1 MEKRTL
7 AQVGMAAMERLDLPG
22 DLAADVPRMELIG
35 NREFLMIQH
44 RGVLSYSPETVEIS
58 GGSITARLTG
68 RELQLV
74 AMTDGEL
81 RIDGL
86 IEKLELVV

>member
-1 MEKRTL
+1 MEKQTL
-7 AQVGMAAMERLDLPG
+7 AQVGMAAMERLDLPV

-35 NREFLMIQH
+35 NREFLMVQH
-44 RGVLSYSPETVEIS
+44 RGVLSYSPEAVEIS
-58 GGSITARLTG
+58 GGSMTVRLTG
-68 RELQLV
+68 RELQLI

-81 RIDGL
+81 RLSGC

>member
-7 AQVGMAAMERLDLPG
+7 AQVGMAAMERLDLPE

-35 NREFLMIQH
+35 NREFLMVQH
-44 RGVLSYSPETVEIS
+44 HGILSYSPETVEIS
-58 GGSITARLTG
+58 GGSIAVRLTG
-68 RELQLV
+68 KNLRLV

-81 RIDGL
+81 RIGGY

>member
-7 AQVGMAAMERLDLPG
+7 AQVGMAAMERLDLPV
-22 DLAADVPRMELIG
+22 DLAGDVPRMELIG

-44 RGVLSYSPETVEIS
+44 RGVLSYSPETVEVS
-58 GGSITARLTG
+58 GGGITVRLTG
-68 RELQLV
+68 HELQLV
-74 AMTDGEL
+74 GMTDGEL
-81 RIDGL
+81 RLSGC